1 MIKKGLCHRIG
12 NGLNTWIWEDPWIPN
27 EPSLI
32 PQVRSGATH
41 EAYLVADLIDQDSRQ
56 WDRVLLSDLFEPA
69 TINRIL
75 SIHLS
80 QQSVN
85 DQVFWCLNPSGE
97 FSMKS
102 AYNAI
107 RTPSFISHPVMQSK
121 D

>member
-1 MIKKGLCHRIG
+1 M
-12 NGLNTWIWEDPWIPN
+12 NTWIWEDPWIPN

-32 PQVRSGATH
+32 PQARSGVTC

-56 WDRVLLSDLFEPA
+56 WDRGLPSDLFKLA
-69 TINRIL
+69 IVNRIL

-97 FSMKS
+97 FSVKS
-102 AYNAI
+102 AYMVLELPPLSL
-107 RTPSFISHPVMQSK
+107 TL
-121 D
+121 

>member
-32 PQVRSGATH
+32 PQVRSGATR

-85 DQVFWCLNPSGE
+85 VKFFG
-97 FSMKS
+97 
-102 AYNAI
+102 A
-107 RTPSFISHPVMQSK
+107 
-121 D
+121 